1 MKKEV
6 CVNERLSGGSY
17 QEDNYLLLLIMHLL
31 FASSIFSLLVCVFPR
46 KKVGEIKNFLNFFNC
61 SDWSCSDIDRTKVS
75 WAFHWAWCIMFKL
88 SRKKKSKAFRC
99 TFFILIIKIRR
110 VGRRRWW
117 AQLAVVSQAWHCLG
131 PSSVE
136 WWSSVVFTFSPQ
148 GMWFLTRN

>member
-46 KKVGEIKNFLNFFNC
+46 KKVGKIKNFLNFFSC

-75 WAFHWAWCIMFKL
+75 
-88 SRKKKSKAFRC
+88 
-99 TFFILIIKIRR
+99 
-110 VGRRRWW
+110 
-117 AQLAVVSQAWHCLG
+117 
-131 PSSVE
+131 
-136 WWSSVVFTFSPQ
+136 
-148 GMWFLTRN
+148 